1 MDSEPHPLCEVQK
14 KYQFVV
20 MGCVAAIFI
29 VCGLI
34 GNSLA
39 FIVFLRGRQKQTI
52 LIWLRT
58 LALADSLYLIGY
70 ATTQCWYQFYLFTGK

>member
-1 MDSEPHPLCEVQK
+1 MDSQPNPLCEVQK

-20 MGCVAAIFI
+20 MGCVAAVFI
-29 VCGLI
+29 ICGLI

-39 FIVFLRGRQKQTI
+39 FVVFIRNRQRHTI

-58 LALADSLYLIGY
+58 LALADSLYLLGY
-70 ATTQCWYQFYLFTGK
+70 AATQCWYQFYLSSGK